1 MFIKSQQNGSN
12 LTIKIIVPIYNAY
25 DVFKS
30 ALSALL
36 RHNFEDDVLLIN
48 DASTDLRINELL
60 KEIPSNW
67 TLVNN
72 DINLGFVKTANIGLR
87 NSTGH
92 SILLNSDALV
102 TDKWLDRFKEAIN
115 DVTNIGTATPW
126 SNNAEICSLPNTL
139 ENNSLPRDINLLANQ
154 LESKH
159 KPQYPNIPTAV
170 GFCMLISA
178 EAKSQIGYFD
188 ENTFGQGYGEE
199 NDYSLRVAAQGLN
212 NVLVD
217 NCYVAHIGNQ
227 SFKEKKLQPSP
238 QTMQRLLSK
247 HPSYDH
253 LIQKYIKND
262 PLASLRESII
272 AKIDAF

>member
-1 MFIKSQQNGSN
+1 M
-12 LTIKIIVPIYNAY
+12 
-25 DVFKS
+25 FKS